1 MLLITI
7 FQVPVSILPIKKLP
21 FKVNGEGCAL
31 VQVCAFVLIDV
42 SWQTKTA
49 AQKSVVIFFA
59 RLVKVQST

>member
-7 FQVPVSILPIKKLP
+7 FQVPASILPIKKLP

-42 SWQTKTA
+42 S
-49 AQKSVVIFFA
+49 
-59 RLVKVQST
+59 